1 LWTAERKKRRCSTR
15 TSEYFRRAIVH
26 GMHTNLHL
34 GIRAVDVGIKHDI
47 A

>member
-1 LWTAERKKRRCSTR
+1 LWTAEKTKRRSRTR
-15 TSEYFRRAIVH
+15 TSKYIRRAIVY

-34 GIRAVDVGIKHDI
+34 GVRAVGDGIKHDI

>member
-1 LWTAERKKRRCSTR
+1 LWTAERKKRRSSTR
-15 TSEYFRRAIVH
+15 TSEFFRRAIVY

-34 GIRAVDVGIKHDI
+34 GIRAVDDEIKHDI